1 MTMETQ
7 ETSLTWLALFASTG
21 TLICCALPIA
31 FVMLGLGATVAA
43 ISSSV
48 PFFVT
53 LSLHKGWVFAASA
66 MLLAA
71 SGWLLFRSGRE
82 CPAEPQLAALCDR
95 TLRWNR
101 RVFRASI
108 AIWGVG
114 FFAAY
119 LALPLRIWLT
129 GA

>member
-1 MTMETQ
+1 METQ

-71 SGWLLFRSGRE
+71 SGWRLFRSGRE

-101 RVFRASI
+101 RVFRASL